1 MKEEEWIKRLHDH
14 LADFEAPVPDDL
26 WDKIEAR
33 LPKELV
39 AEKPKARTVPL
50 WVRWTAAA
58 ALVGILVATTVLLWP
73 KHAET
78 PTAPMASASEVLP

>member
-1 MKEEEWIKRLHDH
+1 MKEEEWIKRLSDH

-39 AEKPKARTVPL
+39 AEKPKARMVPL

-58 ALVGILVATTVLLWP
+58 ALVGLLLNGISIQLAIHDI
-73 KHAET
+73 KGS
-78 PTAPMASASEVLP
+78 MADLLGP